1 MARKKQ
7 FVVLGLGRFGLS
19 VAKALSDNGYDV
31 LAAGNDPEAVQIA
44 SGFVTHAVCIDVTDD
59 LSMKALGIG
68 NFDVA
73 IVSIGNHLEASVMA
87 TLQAKEMGIPYV
99 VAKAQNDAHK
109 QILQKIGADRVIFP
123 EREMGIRLA
132 NSLMYGNFFEFM
144 ELSSEFGIAEFEP
157 PKSWIG
163 KTLAQLEIR
172 GRYDLN
178 VVAIRHNG
186 KTEAS
191 PRADRAIHEKDILI
205 VMGENRAIQ
214 RYLEKFAKQG
224 EKKGDM

>member
-1 MARKKQ
+1 MSRRKQ

-19 VAKALSDNGYDV
+19 VAKQLSENGYDV
-31 LAAGNDPEAVQIA
+31 LAAGNDPDAVQVA
-44 SGFVTHAVCIDVTDD
+44 AGFVTHAACIDVTDD

-73 IVSIGNHLEASVMA
+73 IVGIGNHLEASVMA

-109 QILQKIGADRVIFP
+109 QILEKIGADRVIFP

-144 ELSSEFGIAEFEP
+144 EVSSEFGIAEFEP
-157 PKSWIG
+157 HKSWVG
-163 KTLAQLEIR
+163 KTLAQLQIR
-172 GRYDLN
+172 GTYDLN
-178 VVAIRHNG
+178 VVAIRTAG

-191 PRADRAIHEKDILI
+191 PRADRVIREKDVLI

-214 RYLEKFAKQG
+214 RYLEKLAKLG
-224 EKKGDM
+224 EKKGE

>member
-1 MARKKQ
+1 MSKRKQ

-19 VAKALSDNGYDV
+19 VAKELSENGYDV
-31 LAAGNDPEAVQIA
+31 LAAGIDPDAVQIA
-44 SGFVTHAVCIDVTDD
+44 AGFVTHAVCIDVTDD
-59 LSMKALGIG
+59 ISMKALGIG

-73 IVSIGNHLEASVMA
+73 IVGIGNHLEASVIA

-109 QILQKIGADRVIFP
+109 QILEKIGADRVIFP

-157 PKSWIG
+157 HKTWIG
-163 KTLAQLEIR
+163 KTLAQLQIR
-172 GRYDLN
+172 GIYDLN
-178 VVAIRHNG
+178 VVAIRTHG

-191 PRADRAIHEKDILI
+191 PRADRVIHDKDVLI

-214 RYLEKFAKQG
+214 RCLEKLAKQG
-224 EKKGDM
+224 EKKGE